1 MKSDG
6 KDLDPK
12 PSIENRKKKTYVEPT
27 LILYGSVEKITEQT
41 GSGTNNDQQLGG
53 TNQYSR

>member
-1 MKSDG
+1 MKSND
-6 KDLDPK
+6 KDLDLK
-12 PSIENRKKKTYVEPT
+12 ASIDDRKKKTYVEPT

-53 TNQYSR
+53 SNQYSR